1 MSNEVT
7 LFKSGVPSYLKSQP
21 LNAITKSLLGNGGGG
36 KRISIRGNMFRLV
49 VNGEEIAT
57 REERSMPV
65 VIVNVAPDVSRA
77 YYDKAFVP
85 GQKTSPVCWS
95 ANGKTP
101 DEKSSDAQSKT
112 CANCPKNVKG
122 SGSNGKGA
130 ACKYDRLIAV
140 VLENDMEGDLFQ
152 LSLPSQSIFAKEEGK
167 LGLNAYATFLSGF
180 NVNVNGV
187 VTEMRFDTNSETPK
201 LTFRATRP
209 LTEDE
214 FEMITA
220 RGETQEAK
228 DAVKVSYT
236 APKEA
241 DETAAPAA
249 PKLAKPKAQE
259 PEDDDE
265 AEAAPAPEPKKR
277 AGKKEEVVPPKSKLA
292 DVLDEWDDEA

>member
-21 LNAITKSLLGNGGGG
+21 LNAITKSLLSGGGGGG

-49 VNGEEIAT
+49 VNGEEVAT

-85 GQKTSPVCWS
+85 GQKASPACWS
-95 ANGKTP
+95 ANGKNP
-101 DEKSSDAQSKT
+101 DEKASDPQSKT

-152 LSLPSQSIFAKEEGK
+152 LSLPSQSIFGKEEGK

-187 VTEMRFDTNSETPK
+187 VTEMKFDTNSETPK
-201 LTFRATRP
+201 LVFRATRP
-209 LTEDE
+209 LTEEE
-214 FEMITA
+214 FETINA

-228 DAVKVSYT
+228 DAVKVSY
-236 APKEA
+236 APPKEA
-241 DETAAPAA
+241 DATAAPAA

-259 PEDDDE
+259 PEDDE
-265 AEAAPAPEPKKR
+265 GEVQAASEPKKR
-277 AGKKEEVVPPKSKLA
+277 AGKKEEVVSPKSKLA
-292 DVLDEWDDEA
+292 DVLDQWDDEE

>member
-21 LNAITKSLLGNGGGG
+21 LNAITKSLLSGGGGGG

-49 VNGEEIAT
+49 VNGEEVAT

-65 VIVNVAPDVSRA
+65 VIVNVAPDTSRA

-85 GQKTSPVCWS
+85 GQKASPACWS

-101 DEKSSDAQSKT
+101 DEKASDPQSKT

-180 NVNVNGV
+180 NVNVNNV
-187 VTEMRFDTNSETPK
+187 VTEMKFDTNSETPT
-201 LTFRATRP
+201 LVFRATRP
-209 LTEDE
+209 LTEEE
-214 FEMITA
+214 FEIINA

-228 DAVKVSYT
+228 DAVKVSYSP
-236 APKEA
+236 PKETDA
-241 DETAAPAA
+241 TAAPAA
-249 PKLAKPKAQE
+249 PKLAKPKAE
-259 PEDDDE
+259 AADDE
-265 AEAAPAPEPKKR
+265 ETAEPKKR

-292 DVLDEWDDEA
+292 DVLDEWDDEE